1 VYSNILG
8 VAIGL
13 AGTDLVHTK
22 YNNIL
27 SVAIIVGYLF
37 ILSYKHC
44 YNGSYTFLDASQTHA
59 VQPC

>member
-1 VYSNILG
+1 
-8 VAIGL
+8 L

-27 SVAIIVGYLF
+27 SVAIIVSYLF
-37 ILSYKHC
+37 IPSYKHC